1 MKPLSL
7 LLSLLLCSVVLSAK
21 PGPVFD
27 MEEMRDASTLRVKV
41 LQDWK
46 KVGGPVPTR
55 QKLISCPVPT
65 TPRACNRHA
74 PPVVPTSS

>member
-7 LLSLLLCSVVLSAK
+7 FLPLLFCSAVLPAK

-46 KVGGPVPTR
+46 KVGGMAKRVSGGLLGFR
-55 QKLISCPVPT
+55 
-65 TPRACNRHA
+65 
-74 PPVVPTSS
+74 